1 MVLLVID
8 TQNLIVTE
16 TLYAFDS
23 FVKNVADLLRAARK
37 GGTEV
42 IFVRHSDEELM
53 PGTPGF
59 DIYPAFAPKPGEK
72 IFDKHFNSAFRET
85 GLAEYLL
92 AEGQTELMTVGLQTD
107 YCIDA
112 TVKSGFERG
121 FRMIVPA
128 FCNTTEDNDF
138 LTGESSYRYYNE
150 EIWRDRYASCIP
162 LEDAKNLLS

>member
-1 MVLLVID
+1 
-8 TQNLIVTE
+8 
-16 TLYAFDS
+16 
-23 FVKNVADLLRAARK
+23 
-37 GGTEV
+37 
-42 IFVRHSDEELM
+42 
-53 PGTPGF
+53 
-59 DIYPAFAPKPGEK
+59 
-72 IFDKHFNSAFRET
+72 
-85 GLAEYLL
+85 
-92 AEGQTELMTVGLQTD
+92 MTIGLQTD

-150 EIWRDRYASCIP
+150 QMWRDRYASCIS